1 MKQTLEMVISY
12 LLLFAGVLLI
22 LIGIP
27 AILLPPPFAFGII
40 LVAIGFTL
48 TALSK
53 PGQVFWRYTREHWA
67 WLGYRVSGLHV
78 WIDANIKKRLSES
91 KNKQLDL
98 YLRLLV
104 IFQEVLNKT
113 NPNRD

>member
-1 MKQTLEMVISY
+1 MKQTLRMVISY
-12 LLLFAGVLLI
+12 LLFLAGVLLM

-40 LVAIGFTL
+40 LVAIGFIL

-53 PGQVFWRYTREHWA
+53 PGQVFWRYTRERWTWFGHRA
-67 WLGYRVSGLHV
+67 NSLHV
-78 WIDANIKKRLSES
+78 SIDANIKKRLAER

-104 IFQEVLNKT
+104 LFAEVLNKT
-113 NPNRD
+113 NPKRN